1 MARSWPPKDP
11 NDILDYDIDWSR
23 RLDAGETITN
33 AGFVQVNDAGLTIL
47 TTSFTDSVAKVW
59 LSGGTGGMTAELTCT
74 INTSA
79 GRQMDKTVPLV
90 IADA

>member
-23 RLDAGETITN
+23 RLEAGETITD
-33 AGFVQVNDAGLTIL
+33 ADFAQANDAGITIL
-47 TTSFTDSVAKVW
+47 KTSFTDSVAKVW
-59 LSGGTGGMTAELTCT
+59 LSGGTAGVIAELTCT